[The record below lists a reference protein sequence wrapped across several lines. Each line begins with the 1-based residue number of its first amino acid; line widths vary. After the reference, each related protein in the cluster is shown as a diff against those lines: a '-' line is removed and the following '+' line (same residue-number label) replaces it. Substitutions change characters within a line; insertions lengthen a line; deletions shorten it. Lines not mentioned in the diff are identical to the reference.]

1 MKHNIYNLS
10 GKVVSEFNLDDSVFG
25 IEPNHGVVRQ
35 AVLAEMTNMRQ
46 GTHASKNRAL
56 VSGGG
61 KKPFKQ
67 KGRGGARAGTIRSP
81 LWKGGGTVFGPE
93 PHSYKHK
100 LPKKVSKLA
109 RKSLFSS
116 KVSDGEFYIVDSLSL
131 ESHKTSNFVNILNK
145 LNFSEKKI
153 LILISAHDEK
163 LDLAVRNLRN
173 VYLVDAKKVSAY
185 DLIDCNQII
194 IEKAS
199 VDIITKL
206 LIVS

>member
-1 MKHNIYNLS
+1 L
-10 GKVVSEFNLDDSVFG
+10 
-25 IEPNHGVVRQ
+25 
-35 AVLAEMTNMRQ
+35 
-46 GTHASKNRAL
+46 
-56 VSGGG
+56 
-61 KKPFKQ
+61 KQ

-131 ESHKTSNFVNILNK
+131 ESHKTSNFVSILNK

-153 LILISAHDEK
+153 LILVSAHDEK

-199 VDIITKL
+199 VDILTKL

>member
-25 IEPNHGVVRQ
+25 VEPNHGVVRQ
-35 AVLAEMTNMRQ
+35 AVLAEMTNMQQ

-131 ESHKTSNFVNILNK
+131 ESHKTSNFVSILNK

-153 LILISAHDEK
+153 LILVSAHDEK

-199 VDIITKL
+199 VDILTKL

>member
-131 ESHKTSNFVNILNK
+131 ESHKTSNFVSILNK

-153 LILISAHDEK
+153 LILVSAHDER

-199 VDIITKL
+199 VDILTKL

>member
-1 MKHNIYNLS
+1 M
-10 GKVVSEFNLDDSVFG
+10 VSEFNLDDSVFG

-109 RKSLFSS
+109 RKSIFSS

-131 ESHKTSNFVNILNK
+131 ESHKTSNFVSILNK

-153 LILISAHDEK
+153 LILVSAHDEK

-199 VDIITKL
+199 VDILTKL

>member
-46 GTHASKNRAL
+46 GTHAAKNRAL

-131 ESHKTSNFVNILNK
+131 ESHKTSNFVSILNK

-153 LILISAHDEK
+153 LILVSAHDEK

-199 VDIITKL
+199 VDILTKL

>member
-1 MKHNIYNLS
+1 MKYNIHNLN
-10 GKVVSEFNLDDSVFG
+10 GKVVSEFNLDDTVFG
-25 IEPNHGVVRQ
+25 IDPNQGVVRQ

-56 VSGGG
+56 VNGGG

-81 LWKGGGTVFGPE
+81 LWKGGGTIFGPE

-100 LPKKVSKLA
+100 VPKKVSKLA
-109 RKSLFSS
+109 RRSLFSS
-116 KVSDGEFYIVDSLSL
+116 KVLNGELFIVDSFTI
-131 ESHKTSNFVNILNK
+131 ESHKTSNFVTILNNLK
-145 LNFSEKKI
+145 FAEKKI
-153 LILISAHDEK
+153 LILVSAHDDK

-173 VYLVDAKKVSAY
+173 VYLLDAKKVSAY
-185 DLIDCNQII
+185 DLIDCNQVI

-199 VDIITKL
+199 VDILTKL
-206 LIVS
+206 LIAS

>member
-56 VSGGG
+56 VNGGG

-100 LPKKVSKLA
+100 LTKKVSKLA

-131 ESHKTSNFVNILNK
+131 ESHKTSNFVSILNK

-173 VYLVDAKKVSAY
+173 VHIVDAKKVSAY

-199 VDIITKL
+199 VDILTKL

>member
-1 MKHNIYNLS
+1 
-10 GKVVSEFNLDDSVFG
+10 
-25 IEPNHGVVRQ
+25 
-35 AVLAEMTNMRQ
+35 MRQ

-56 VSGGG
+56 VNGGG

-100 LPKKVSKLA
+100 LPKKVSRLA

-116 KVSDGEFYIVDSLSL
+116 KVLNHEILIVDDLSI
-131 ESHKTSNFVNILNK
+131 ESHKTSDFVRVLNK
-145 LNFSEKKI
+145 LKLADKKI
-153 LILISAHDEK
+153 LILVSVHDDK

-185 DLIDCNQII
+185 DLIDCNQVI

-199 VDIITKL
+199 VDILTKL
-206 LIVS
+206 LIAS

>member
-1 MKHNIYNLS
+1 
-10 GKVVSEFNLDDSVFG
+10 
-25 IEPNHGVVRQ
+25 
-35 AVLAEMTNMRQ
+35 
-46 GTHASKNRAL
+46 
-56 VSGGG
+56 
-61 KKPFKQ
+61 
-67 KGRGGARAGTIRSP
+67 
-81 LWKGGGTVFGPE
+81 
-93 PHSYKHK
+93 

-131 ESHKTSNFVNILNK
+131 ESHKTSNFVSILNN

-153 LILISAHDEK
+153 LILVSAHDER

-199 VDIITKL
+199 VDILTKL